1 MIKKSIVSLLFLVFL
16 SLSSIVGADVIKSL
30 NDTREYRIL
39 ELDNQLRAL
48 LISDMQSDKGA
59 ASLNVQVG
67 SSANPPERAGLAH
80 FLEHMLF
87 LGTEKYPEADAYQA
101 FINSNGGSHNAFTA
115 YDDTNYFF
123 DVRAEAFP
131 EALDRFAQF
140 FIAPLFT
147 EAYVDRERNAVH
159 SEYESKRL
167 DDGRRIYV
175 AKKEAMNPE
184 HNWTQFS
191 VGNLDTLENTPEN
204 PIRPDLID
212 FYNRYYSANLMTLVV
227 SAPLSLDELE
237 TLVTQRFSRV
247 KNRNA
252 TPYSDAVP
260 LFTENEIGREIRIKT
275 LKESRQ
281 LTLTFPVPPREGYWK
296 KKPLYFIA
304 NQIGYEGKGSLLSYL
319 KDEGLADSVGAWIGI
334 DQPEQSTFDI
344 HIDLT
349 LKGLE
354 QKERVIEAVFSKFE
368 LIKQAGVQQSLFD
381 EQALLAMNEFRF
393 QQSSEPIHNVMRLS
407 QMMVDYPEAELI
419 RASYAFDQFD
429 AALIN
434 DYLSYMTPD
443 NLVLGLYSQEV
454 ETDQQEPRYEIDY
467 SIKTIDSALL
477 ERWRSPKSIPALSI
491 KPLNPYIADQ
501 FDLLEESQ
509 ADIPETV
516 FQKGN
521 LTALHKVDVS
531 YKQPRGAINLA
542 ILSNK
547 AQPDAAASVANSLLT
562 DMINE
567 QLNEALYDAALAGL
581 NAELY
586 PHLRGLSIKVSG
598 YNQRLDRLLETL
610 LNSLSLPLQ
619 DEALFA
625 RLKQNLKEDLA
636 NSLKEKPYNRT
647 FALLYQELLDSWSSE
662 EKLAVID
669 SMTLADL
676 SKQKESLLAEGQ
688 LKLFIHG
695 NISRE
700 QAELISSTVHSALS
714 EMKSVKVSPI
724 KAKSLAEGETTKSIA
739 VAHTDSALLLYLQ
752 ADSDT
757 AQARVETALINELLS
772 TPFYTQLRTE
782 QQLGYV
788 VFSNFL
794 PIGETPGVGLT
805 VQSPTAD
812 SQALKQAYSDFLSG
826 WRAGLAAELEQNI
839 EQYRASL
846 RSRIASPSKRLAD
859 ETERLWRE
867 IDRDN
872 LNFDT
877 REQLLTALDNL
888 TSEQILKRAD
898 QLLELKL
905 WIEANPESPKS

>member
-1 MIKKSIVSLLFLVFL
+1 MIKKSTVSLLLLAFL
-16 SLSSIVGADVIKSL
+16 SLSTIVGAAVIKSP

-237 TLVTQRFSRV
+237 TLVTQRFSKV
-247 KNRNA
+247 KNSNA

-354 QKERVIEAVFSKFE
+354 QKERVIEAVFSKIE

-501 FDLLEESQ
+501 FDLLEEAQ
-509 ADIPETV
+509 AEIPETI

-542 ILSNK
+542 ILSNN

-610 LNSLSLPLQ
+610 LRSLSMPLQ

-647 FALLYQELLDSWSSE
+647 FALLYQELLNSWSSK
-662 EKLAVID
+662 EKLSVID
-669 SMTLADL
+669 SITLADL
-676 SKQKESLLAEGQ
+676 SKQREQLLAESQ

-695 NISRE
+695 NINRK
-700 QAELISSTVHSALS
+700 QAELISSTVHSVLS

-724 KAKSLAEGETTKSIA
+724 KAKSLAEAETTKSIS

-812 SQALKQAYSDFLSG
+812 SQALRKAYSDFLSG
-826 WRAGLAAELEQNI
+826 WRAGLVAELEQNI
-839 EQYRASL
+839 DQYRASL

-859 ETERLWRE
+859 ETARLWRE

-877 REQLLTALDNL
+877 REQLLTALDHL
-888 TSEQILKRAD
+888 TPEQILKRAD
-898 QLLELKL
+898 QLLERKL
-905 WIEANPESPKS
+905 WIEANPEQS

>member
-16 SLSSIVGADVIKSL
+16 SLSSIVGADIIKSL

-237 TLVTQRFSRV
+237 TLVTQRFSKV
-247 KNRNA
+247 KNSNA

-477 ERWRSPKSIPALSI
+477 ERWRRPKSIPALSI

-509 ADIPETV
+509 AELPETI

-610 LNSLSLPLQ
+610 LRSLSMPLQ

-647 FALLYQELLDSWSSE
+647 FALLYQELLNSWSSK
-662 EKLAVID
+662 EKLSVID
-669 SMTLADL
+669 SITLADL
-676 SKQKESLLAEGQ
+676 SKQREQLLAESQ

-695 NISRE
+695 NINRK
-700 QAELISSTVHSALS
+700 QAELISSTVHSVLS

-724 KAKSLAEGETTKSIA
+724 KAKSLAEAETTKSIS

-826 WRAGLAAELEQNI
+826 WRAGLVAELEQNI
-839 EQYRASL
+839 DQYRASL

-877 REQLLTALDNL
+877 REQLLTALDHL
-888 TSEQILKRAD
+888 TPEQILKRAD
-898 QLLELKL
+898 QLLERKL
-905 WIEANPESPKS
+905 WIEANPEQS

>member
-1 MIKKSIVSLLFLVFL
+1 M
-16 SLSSIVGADVIKSL
+16 
-30 NDTREYRIL
+30 
-39 ELDNQLRAL
+39 

-237 TLVTQRFSRV
+237 TLVTQRFSKV
-247 KNRNA
+247 KNSNA

-477 ERWRSPKSIPALSI
+477 ERWRRPKSIPALSI

-509 ADIPETV
+509 AELPETI

-610 LNSLSLPLQ
+610 LRSLSMPLQ

-647 FALLYQELLDSWSSE
+647 FALLYQELLNSWSSK
-662 EKLAVID
+662 EKLSVID
-669 SMTLADL
+669 SITLADL
-676 SKQKESLLAEGQ
+676 SKQREQLLAESQ

-695 NISRE
+695 NINRK
-700 QAELISSTVHSALS
+700 QAELISSTVHSVLS

-724 KAKSLAEGETTKSIA
+724 KAKSLAEAETTKSIS

-826 WRAGLAAELEQNI
+826 WRAGLVAELEQNI
-839 EQYRASL
+839 DQYRASL

-877 REQLLTALDNL
+877 REQLLTALDHL
-888 TSEQILKRAD
+888 TPEQILKRAD
-898 QLLELKL
+898 QLLERKL
-905 WIEANPESPKS
+905 WIEANPEQS

>member
-1 MIKKSIVSLLFLVFL
+1 M
-16 SLSSIVGADVIKSL
+16 A
-30 NDTREYRIL
+30 
-39 ELDNQLRAL
+39 LDNQLRAL

-67 SSANPPERAGLAH
+67 SSANPPDRAGLAH

-87 LGTEKYPEADAYQA
+87 LGTEKYPQADAYQA

-147 EAYVDRERNAVH
+147 EEYVDRERNAVH

-191 VGNLDTLENTPEN
+191 VGNLDTLENTQDN

-227 SAPLSLDELE
+227 SAPLPLAELE
-237 TLVTQRFSRV
+237 TLVTQHFSDI
-247 KNRNA
+247 KNRSA
-252 TPYSDAVP
+252 KPFTDGVL
-260 LFTENEIGREIRIKT
+260 LFTDSELSKEIRIKT

-281 LTLTFPVPPREGYWK
+281 LTLTFPVPPREAHWRE
-296 KKPLYFIA
+296 KPLYFIA

-319 KDEGLADSVGAWIGI
+319 KAEDLADSVGAWIGM

-349 LKGLE
+349 PKGLE
-354 QKERVIEAVFSKFE
+354 QKERVIEAVFSKIA
-368 LIKQAGVQQSLFD
+368 LIKQAGVKQSLFD
-381 EQALLAMNEFRF
+381 EQSRLAMNEFRF
-393 QQSSEPIHNVMRLS
+393 QQRSEPIHKVMRLS
-407 QMMVDYPEAELI
+407 QMMVDYPDAELI
-419 RASYAFDQFD
+419 RASYAFDQFNPE
-429 AALIN
+429 LIN
-434 DYLSYMTPD
+434 EYLSYMTPD
-443 NLVLGLYSQEV
+443 NLVLGLYSQHV
-454 ETDQQEPRYEIDY
+454 ETDQLEPRYEIDY
-467 SIKTIDSALL
+467 SIIEIDRALL
-477 ERWRSPKSIPALSI
+477 EQWKSPKPLPSLSI

-501 FDLLEESQ
+501 FDLLEESP
-509 ADIPETV
+509 ANIPETV
-516 FQKGN
+516 FSEGN

-531 YKQPRGAINLA
+531 YKQPRGAIQLA
-542 ILSNK
+542 ILSNQ
-547 AQPDAAASVANSLLT
+547 AQPDAKASVANSLLT

-598 YNQRLDRLLETL
+598 YNQRLDRLLSTL
-610 LNSLSLPLQ
+610 LDSLNMPLQ

-636 NSLKEKPYNRT
+636 NNLKDKPFNRT
-647 FALLYQELLDSWSSE
+647 FALLYRELLNSWSSE
-662 EKLAVID
+662 EKLSAVESI
-669 SMTLADL
+669 TLADL
-676 SKQKESLLAEGQ
+676 SQQRKRLLAKGQ
-688 LKLFIHG
+688 LKLFVHG

-700 QAELISSTVHSALS
+700 QAESISSTVHATLAD
-714 EMKSVKVSPI
+714 MKAATVKPITAKRVAQGESVKATS
-724 KAKSLAEGETTKSIA
+724 

-752 ADSDT
+752 ADGDT
-757 AQARVETALINELLS
+757 PQARVETALINELLS

-812 SQALKQAYSDFLSG
+812 SQTLKHAYRDFLKK
-826 WRAGLAAELEQNI
+826 WRAELATELAQNL

-846 RSRIASPSKRLAD
+846 RSRIASPSKRLSD
-859 ETERLWRE
+859 ETARLWRE

-888 TSEQILKRAD
+888 TSEQVLTRAD
-898 QLLELKL
+898 QLLDRKL
-905 WIEANPESPKS
+905 WIEANPDQP

>member
-1 MIKKSIVSLLFLVFL
+1 
-16 SLSSIVGADVIKSL
+16 
-30 NDTREYRIL
+30 
-39 ELDNQLRAL
+39 
-48 LISDMQSDKGA
+48 
-59 ASLNVQVG
+59 
-67 SSANPPERAGLAH
+67 
-80 FLEHMLF
+80 
-87 LGTEKYPEADAYQA
+87 
-101 FINSNGGSHNAFTA
+101 
-115 YDDTNYFF
+115 
-123 DVRAEAFP
+123 
-131 EALDRFAQF
+131 
-140 FIAPLFT
+140 
-147 EAYVDRERNAVH
+147 
-159 SEYESKRL
+159 
-167 DDGRRIYV
+167 
-175 AKKEAMNPE
+175 
-184 HNWTQFS
+184 
-191 VGNLDTLENTPEN
+191 
-204 PIRPDLID
+204 
-212 FYNRYYSANLMTLVV
+212 
-227 SAPLSLDELE
+227 
-237 TLVTQRFSRV
+237 
-247 KNRNA
+247 
-252 TPYSDAVP
+252 
-260 LFTENEIGREIRIKT
+260 
-275 LKESRQ
+275 
-281 LTLTFPVPPREGYWK
+281 
-296 KKPLYFIA
+296 
-304 NQIGYEGKGSLLSYL
+304 
-319 KDEGLADSVGAWIGI
+319 
-334 DQPEQSTFDI
+334 
-344 HIDLT
+344 
-349 LKGLE
+349 
-354 QKERVIEAVFSKFE
+354 
-368 LIKQAGVQQSLFD
+368 
-381 EQALLAMNEFRF
+381 
-393 QQSSEPIHNVMRLS
+393 
-407 QMMVDYPEAELI
+407 
-419 RASYAFDQFD
+419 
-429 AALIN
+429 
-434 DYLSYMTPD
+434 
-443 NLVLGLYSQEV
+443 
-454 ETDQQEPRYEIDY
+454 
-467 SIKTIDSALL
+467 
-477 ERWRSPKSIPALSI
+477 
-491 KPLNPYIADQ
+491 LNPYIADQ

-839 EQYRASL
+839 DQYRESL

-859 ETERLWRE
+859 ETARLWRE

-877 REQLLTALDNL
+877 REQLLAALDNL

-898 QLLELKL
+898 QLLERKL
-905 WIEANPESPKS
+905 WIEANPE

>member
-237 TLVTQRFSRV
+237 TLVTQRFSKV
-247 KNRNA
+247 KNSNA

-509 ADIPETV
+509 AELPETI

-521 LTALHKVDVS
+521 LTALHKVDVR

-542 ILSNK
+542 FLSNK

-610 LNSLSLPLQ
+610 LRSLSMPLQ

-647 FALLYQELLDSWSSE
+647 FALLYQELLNSWSSK
-662 EKLAVID
+662 EKLSVID
-669 SMTLADL
+669 SITLADL
-676 SKQKESLLAEGQ
+676 SKQREQLLAESQ

-695 NISRE
+695 NINRK
-700 QAELISSTVHSALS
+700 QAELISSTVHSVLS

-724 KAKSLAEGETTKSIA
+724 KAKSLAEAETTKSIS

-812 SQALKQAYSDFLSG
+812 SQALRKAYSDFLSG
-826 WRAGLAAELEQNI
+826 WRAGLVAELEQNI
-839 EQYRASL
+839 DQYRASL

-859 ETERLWRE
+859 ETARLWRE

-877 REQLLTALDNL
+877 REQLLAALDNL

-898 QLLELKL
+898 QLLERKL
-905 WIEANPESPKS
+905 WIEANPE

>member
-1 MIKKSIVSLLFLVFL
+1 MIKKSIYSLLLLVFL
-16 SLSSIVGADVIKSL
+16 SLSSIVAAAVIKSP
-30 NDTREYRIL
+30 NDPREFRTI
-39 ELDNQLRAL
+39 ELDNRLRAL
-48 LISDMQSDKGA
+48 LISDKQSDKGA
-59 ASLNVQVG
+59 ASMNVQVG

-175 AKKEAMNPE
+175 ANKEAMNPE

-191 VGNLDTLENTPEN
+191 VGNLDTLVNTADT
-204 PIRPDLID
+204 PIRPDLIE

-237 TLVTQRFSRV
+237 TLVSQRFSEI
-247 KNRNA
+247 KNRNSK
-252 TPYSDAVP
+252 PFSDAVP
-260 LFTENEIGREIRIKT
+260 LYTENEIGREIRIKT

-281 LTLTFPVPPREGYWK
+281 LSLTFPVPPRKKYWRE
-296 KKPLYFIA
+296 KPLYFIA

-319 KDEGLADSVGAWIGI
+319 KAEGLADSVGAWIGI

-349 LKGLE
+349 LQGLE
-354 QKERVIEAVFSKFE
+354 QKERVIEAVFSYIE
-368 LIKQAGVQQSLFD
+368 LIKQSGVQQSLFD
-381 EQALLAMNEFRF
+381 EQALLAMTEFRF

-407 QMMVDYPEAELI
+407 QMMVEYPEKELI

-429 AALIN
+429 ADLIY

-443 NLVLGLYSQEV
+443 NLVLGLYSQQV
-454 ETDQQEPRYEIDY
+454 ETDQLEPRYEIDY
-467 SIKTIDSALL
+467 SIKTIDPNLL
-477 ERWRSPKSIPALSI
+477 ERWKSPKSISALNI

-501 FDLLEESQ
+501 FDLLEETQ
-509 ADIPETV
+509 RAIPETV
-516 FQKGN
+516 FEEGN

-531 YKQPRGAINLA
+531 FKQPRGAINLA
-542 ILSNK
+542 ILSHQ
-547 AQPDAAASVANSLLT
+547 AQPDANASVANTLLT

-610 LNSLSLPLQ
+610 LNSLNMPLQ

-647 FALLYQELLDSWSSE
+647 FALLYQALLDSESSE
-662 EKLAVID
+662 EKLAAVESI
-669 SMTLADL
+669 TLADL
-676 SKQKESLLAEGQ
+676 SKQRQRLLAKGQ

-695 NISRE
+695 NISRD
-700 QAELISSTVHSALS
+700 QAELISSTVSSAFT
-714 EMKSVKVSPI
+714 EMKPTTVRPIQANSV
-724 KAKSLAEGETTKSIA
+724 AQGETVQAVS

-752 ADSDT
+752 ADNDT

-794 PIGETPGVGLT
+794 PVGETPGIGLT

-812 SQALKQAYSDFLSG
+812 SHTLKQAYRDFLTG
-826 WRAGLAAELEQNI
+826 WRAGLDTELEQQI

-859 ETERLWRE
+859 ETARLWRE

-888 TSEQILKRAD
+888 TLEQILKRAD
-898 QLLELKL
+898 QLLERKL
-905 WIEANPESPKS
+905 WIEANPESL

>member
-1 MIKKSIVSLLFLVFL
+1 M
-16 SLSSIVGADVIKSL
+16 GAAVIKSP
-30 NDTREYRIL
+30 NDSREYQII

-48 LISDMQSDKGA
+48 LISDRQSDKGA

-67 SSANPPERAGLAH
+67 SGANPPERAGLAH

-184 HNWTQFS
+184 HNWTQFA
-191 VGNLDTLENTPEN
+191 VGNLETLENTTEN
-204 PIRPDLID
+204 PIRPDLIE

-227 SAPLSLDELE
+227 SAPLSLEELE
-237 TLVTQRFSRV
+237 ALVIERFSDV
-247 KNRNA
+247 KNRHA
-252 TPYSDAVP
+252 ESFSDGVP
-260 LFTENEIGREIRIKT
+260 LFTQKELGKEIRIKT

-281 LTLTFPVPPREGYWK
+281 LTLTFPTPPREEYWRE
-296 KKPLYFIA
+296 KPLYFIA
-304 NQIGYEGKGSLLSYL
+304 NQLGYEGQGSLLSYL
-319 KDEGLADSVGAWIGI
+319 KNEGLADSVGAWIGM

-349 LKGLE
+349 PKGLE
-354 QKERVIEAVFSKFE
+354 QKERVVEAVFSKIS
-368 LIKQAGVQQSLFD
+368 LIKQAGVQASLFD
-381 EQALLAMNEFRF
+381 EQARLAMNEFRF
-393 QQSSEPIHNVMRLS
+393 QQRSEPIHQVMRLS

-429 AALIN
+429 ADLIN

-443 NLVLGLYSQEV
+443 NLVLGLYSQQV
-454 ETDQQEPRYEIDY
+454 VTDQLEPRYEIDY
-467 SIKTIDSALL
+467 SIEKIDTELI
-477 ERWRSPKSIPALSI
+477 ERWKSPASIPALSI

-501 FDLLEESQ
+501 FDLLEETPTTT
-509 ADIPETV
+509 PETL
-516 FQKGN
+516 FKKGN
-521 LTALHKVDVS
+521 LTALHQIDVS
-531 YKQPRGAINLA
+531 FKQPRGAINLA
-542 ILSNK
+542 ILSNQ
-547 AQPDAAASVANSLLT
+547 AQPSAKASIANSLLT

-567 QLNEALYDAALAGL
+567 QLNESIYDAALAGL

-598 YNQRLDRLLETL
+598 YNQRLGRLLSTL
-610 LNSLSLPLQ
+610 ITSLNSPLQ
-619 DEALFA
+619 DEVLFA

-647 FALLYQELLDSWSSE
+647 FAELYRELLGSWSSE
-662 EKLAVID
+662 EKLAAI
-669 SMTLADL
+669 
-676 SKQKESLLAEGQ
+676 ESLTLSDLIEQRERLFAEGQ

-700 QAELISSTVHSALS
+700 QAELISTSVHSKFLAMTPA
-714 EMKSVKVSPI
+714 EVTPIIAKSV
-724 KAKSLAEGETTKSIA
+724 AQGETVKAIS
-739 VAHTDSALLLYLQ
+739 VAHTDTALLLYLQ

-794 PIGETPGVGLT
+794 PIGETPGIGLT

-812 SQALKQAYSDFLSG
+812 SQALKQAYSNFLAG
-826 WRAGLAAELEQNI
+826 WREELATELEQNM

-846 RSRIASPSKRLAD
+846 RSRIASPSKRLTD
-859 ETERLWRE
+859 ETARLWRE
-867 IDRDN
+867 IDRGN

-888 TSEQILKRAD
+888 TPNQVLKRAD
-898 QLLELKL
+898 QLLERKF
-905 WIEANPESPKS
+905 WIEANPEQPQ

>member
-1 MIKKSIVSLLFLVFL
+1 MIKKSIYSVLLIAFL
-16 SLSSIVGADVIKSL
+16 SLSSLVGAAVIKSP
-30 NDTREYRIL
+30 NDSREYQLI
-39 ELDNQLRAL
+39 ELDNRLRAL
-48 LISDMQSDKGA
+48 LISDMKSDKGA

-101 FINSNGGSHNAFTA
+101 FINSNGGNHNAFTA

-147 EAYVDRERNAVH
+147 ETYVDRERNAVH

-175 AKKEAMNPE
+175 AKKEAMNPD

-191 VGNLDTLENTPEN
+191 VGNLDTLENSPNN

-227 SAPLSLDELE
+227 SAPLPLEELE
-237 TLVTQRFSRV
+237 TLVIQRFSDI
-247 KNRNA
+247 KNRDA
-252 TPYSDAVP
+252 KPFRDAVP
-260 LFTENEIGREIRIKT
+260 LFTEYETGREIRVKT

-281 LTLTFPVPPREGYWK
+281 LTLTFPLPPREAHWRE
-296 KKPLYFIA
+296 KPLYFIA

-319 KDEGLADSVGAWIGI
+319 KAEGLADSVGAWIGI

-354 QKERVIEAVFSKFE
+354 QKERVIEAVFSKIE
-368 LIKQAGVQQSLFD
+368 LIKQTGVQQSLFD
-381 EQALLAMNEFRF
+381 EQARLAMNEFRF

-429 AALIN
+429 ADLIN
-434 DYLSYMTPD
+434 DYLSYMTAD
-443 NLVLGLYSQEV
+443 NLVLGLYSQNV
-454 ETDQQEPRYEIDY
+454 QTDQVEPRYEIDY
-467 SIKTIDSALL
+467 GIAKIEPDLL
-477 ERWRSPKSIPALSI
+477 ERWRNPKPIPALSI

-501 FDLLEESQ
+501 FELLEETTTE
-509 ADIPETV
+509 IPETI
-516 FQKGN
+516 FETDN
-521 LTALHKVDVS
+521 LTALHMIDVS

-542 ILSNK
+542 ILSNQ
-547 AQPDAAASVANSLLT
+547 AQPDAKASVANSLLT

-581 NAELY
+581 NADLY
-586 PHLRGLSIKVSG
+586 THLRGVSIKVSG

-610 LNSLSLPLQ
+610 INSLNMPLQ

-636 NSLKEKPYNRT
+636 NSLKDKPYNRT
-647 FALLYQELLDSWSSE
+647 FALLYRELLNSWSSE
-662 EKLAVID
+662 EKLAAVD
-669 SMTLADL
+669 SITLTDL
-676 SKQKESLLAEGQ
+676 LEQRERLLAEGQ

-700 QAELISSTVHSALS
+700 QAESISSTVHSTLS
-714 EMKSVKVSPI
+714 GMKPAKVSPL
-724 KAKSLAEGETTKSIA
+724 KAKKVVLGESVQA
-739 VAHTDSALLLYLQ
+739 VSVAHTDSALLLYLQ

-757 AQARVETALINELLS
+757 AQARVETALINELIS

-782 QQLGYV
+782 QQMGYV

-812 SQALKQAYSDFLSG
+812 SQALKQAYRDFLKG
-826 WRAGLAAELEQNI
+826 WRAGLEAELEQNI

-859 ETERLWRE
+859 ETARLWRE

-877 REQLLTALDNL
+877 REQLLTALDTL
-888 TSEQILKRAD
+888 TTEQILQRAD
-898 QLLELKL
+898 QLLEHKL
-905 WIEANPESPKS
+905 WIEANPDQPQ

>member
-16 SLSSIVGADVIKSL
+16 SLSSIVGADIIKSL

-237 TLVTQRFSRV
+237 TLVTQRFSKV
-247 KNRNA
+247 KNSNA

-319 KDEGLADSVGAWIGI
+319 KDEGLADSVGAWTGI

-509 ADIPETV
+509 AELPETI

-610 LNSLSLPLQ
+610 LRPLRMPLQ

-625 RLKQNLKEDLA
+625 RLKQSLKEDLA

-647 FALLYQELLDSWSSE
+647 FALLYQELLNSWSSE

-676 SKQKESLLAEGQ
+676 SKQRESLLAEGQ

-700 QAELISSTVHSALS
+700 QAKLISSTVHSALS

-724 KAKSLAEGETTKSIA
+724 KAKSLAEGETTKSIS

-788 VFSNFL
+788 VFSNLL

-898 QLLELKL
+898 QLLERKL
-905 WIEANPESPKS
+905 WIEANPEQS

>member
-1 MIKKSIVSLLFLVFL
+1 MIKKSSYSLLLVLFF
-16 SLSSIVGADVIKSL
+16 SLPSLVGASVIKSP
-30 NDTREYRIL
+30 NDTREYQII
-39 ELDNQLRAL
+39 ELNNQLRAL

-67 SSANPPERAGLAH
+67 SSANPPDRAGLAH

-87 LGTEKYPEADAYQA
+87 LGTEKYPEADAYQS

-167 DDGRRIYV
+167 DDARRIYV
-175 AKKEAMNPE
+175 AKKEALNPK
-184 HNWTQFS
+184 HNWTKFA
-191 VGNLDTLENTPEN
+191 VGNLDTLENSPNN
-204 PIRPDLID
+204 PIRPDLIE
-212 FYNRYYSANLMTLVV
+212 FYNRYYSANLMTLAV
-227 SAPLSLDELE
+227 SAPLPLDELE
-237 TLVTQRFSRV
+237 TLVKQRFSAI
-247 KNRNA
+247 KNHNA
-252 TPYSDAVP
+252 TPFTDGVP
-260 LFTENEIGREIRIKT
+260 MFTPNELGKEIRIKT

-281 LTLTFPVPPREGYWK
+281 LTLTFPVPPRDDHWRV
-296 KKPLYFIA
+296 KPLYFIA

-319 KDEGLADSVGAWIGI
+319 KAEGLADSVGAWIGM

-349 LKGLE
+349 PKGLIE
-354 QKERVIEAVFSKFE
+354 KERVIEAVFSKIA
-368 LIKQAGVQQSLFD
+368 LIQQQGVKESLFE

-393 QQSSEPIHNVMRLS
+393 QQSSEPIHKVMRLS
-407 QMMVDYPEAELI
+407 QMMVDYPDAELI
-419 RASYAFDQFD
+419 RSPYIFDQFD

-434 DYLSYMTPD
+434 NYLSYMTPD
-443 NLVLGLYSQEV
+443 NLVLGLANQQV
-454 ETDQQEPRYEIDY
+454 ETDQIEPRYEIDY
-467 SIKTIDSALL
+467 AIDKINPDLINRWKSAEPISDLG
-477 ERWRSPKSIPALSI
+477 I

-501 FDLLEESQ
+501 FELLEERPT
-509 ADIPETV
+509 DIPETV
-516 FQKGN
+516 FEMGN

-531 YKQPRGAINLA
+531 FKQPRGAINLA
-542 ILSNK
+542 ILSNQ
-547 AQPDAAASVANSLLT
+547 AQPSAEASVANSLLT

-598 YNQRLDRLLETL
+598 YNQRLDRLLSTL
-610 LNSLSLPLQ
+610 LSSLKQPLE
-619 DEALFA
+619 DGELFA

-647 FALLYQELLDSWSSE
+647 FARLYAELLDSWSSE
-662 EKLAVID
+662 EKLEAIE
-669 SMTLADL
+669 SITLSDL
-676 SKQKESLLAEGQ
+676 AEQRARLLAEGK
-688 LKLFIHG
+688 LTLFIHG
-695 NISRE
+695 NISRK
-700 QAELISSTVHSALS
+700 QAESISASVYS
-714 EMKSVKVSPI
+714 EFKDMNPVEVGPI
-724 KAKSLAEGETTKSIA
+724 KAKSLAEGDFTQSLA
-739 VAHTDSALLLYLQ
+739 VSHTDSALLLYLQ
-752 ADSDT
+752 ADSDS

-812 SQALKQAYSDFLSG
+812 SQALKQAYRDFLTS
-826 WRAGLAAELEQNI
+826 WRAGLETELEQNM

-859 ETERLWRE
+859 ETARLWRE
-867 IDRDN
+867 IDRGN
-872 LNFDT
+872 LHFDT
-877 REQLLTALDNL
+877 REQLLNALDRL
-888 TSEQILKRAD
+888 TPEQTVKRVD
-898 QLLELKL
+898 QLLQRKL
-905 WIEANPESPKS
+905 WIEANPEAL

>member
-1 MIKKSIVSLLFLVFL
+1 MIKKSIHSLLLLTLL
-16 SLSSIVGADVIKSL
+16 SLSSIVGASIIKSP
-30 NDTREYRIL
+30 NDSREYKTMA
-39 ELDNQLRAL
+39 LDNQLRAL

-67 SSANPPERAGLAH
+67 SSANPPDRAGLAH

-87 LGTEKYPEADAYQA
+87 LGTEKYPQADAYQA

-147 EAYVDRERNAVH
+147 EEYVDRERNAVH

-191 VGNLDTLENTPEN
+191 VGNLDTLENTQDN

-227 SAPLSLDELE
+227 SAPLPLAELE
-237 TLVTQRFSRV
+237 TLVTQHFSDV

-252 TPYSDAVP
+252 KPFTDGVL
-260 LFTENEIGREIRIKT
+260 LFTDSELSKEIRIKT

-281 LTLTFPVPPREGYWK
+281 LTLTFPVPPREAHWRE
-296 KKPLYFIA
+296 KPLYFIA

-319 KDEGLADSVGAWIGI
+319 KAEDLADSVGAWIGV

-349 LKGLE
+349 PKGLE
-354 QKERVIEAVFSKFE
+354 QKERVIEAVFSKIA
-368 LIKQAGVQQSLFD
+368 LIKQAGVKQSLFD
-381 EQALLAMNEFRF
+381 EQSRLAMNEFRF
-393 QQSSEPIHNVMRLS
+393 QQRSEPIHKVMRLS
-407 QMMVDYPEAELI
+407 QMMVDYPDAELI
-419 RASYAFDQFD
+419 RASYAFDQFNPE
-429 AALIN
+429 LIN
-434 DYLSYMTPD
+434 EYLSYMTPD
-443 NLVLGLYSQEV
+443 NLVLGLYSQQV
-454 ETDQQEPRYEIDY
+454 ETDQLEPRYEIDY
-467 SIKTIDSALL
+467 SIIEIDRALL
-477 ERWRSPKSIPALSI
+477 EQWKSPKPLPSLSI

-501 FDLLEESQ
+501 FDLLEESP
-509 ADIPETV
+509 ANIPETV
-516 FQKGN
+516 FSEGN

-531 YKQPRGAINLA
+531 YKQPRGAIQLA
-542 ILSNK
+542 ILSNQ
-547 AQPDAAASVANSLLT
+547 AQPDAKASVANSLLT

-598 YNQRLDRLLETL
+598 YNQRLDRLLSTL
-610 LNSLSLPLQ
+610 LDSLNMPLQ

-636 NSLKEKPYNRT
+636 NNLKDKPFNRT
-647 FALLYQELLDSWSSE
+647 FALLYRELLNSWSSE
-662 EKLAVID
+662 EKLSAVESI
-669 SMTLADL
+669 TLADL
-676 SKQKESLLAEGQ
+676 SQQRKRLLAKGQ
-688 LKLFIHG
+688 LKLFVHG

-700 QAELISSTVHSALS
+700 QAESISSTVHATLAD
-714 EMKSVKVSPI
+714 MKADTVKPITARRVAQGESVKVTS
-724 KAKSLAEGETTKSIA
+724 

-752 ADSDT
+752 ADGDT
-757 AQARVETALINELLS
+757 PQARVETALINELLS

-812 SQALKQAYSDFLSG
+812 SQTLKHAYRDFLKK
-826 WRAGLAAELEQNI
+826 WRAELATELEQNL

-846 RSRIASPSKRLAD
+846 RSRIASPSKRLSD
-859 ETERLWRE
+859 ETARLWRE

-888 TSEQILKRAD
+888 TSEQVLTRAD
-898 QLLELKL
+898 QLLDRKL
-905 WIEANPESPKS
+905 WIEANPDQP

>member
-1 MIKKSIVSLLFLVFL
+1 MIKKSIHSLLLLAFL
-16 SLSSIVGADVIKSL
+16 SLSSVVGANVIKSP
-30 NDTREYRIL
+30 NDTSMYKTI

-59 ASLNVQVG
+59 TSLNVQVG
-67 SSANPPERAGLAH
+67 SSANPPDRAGLAH

-147 EAYVDRERNAVH
+147 EQYVDRERNAVH

-175 AKKEAMNPE
+175 AKKEAMNPQ

-191 VGNLDTLENTPEN
+191 VGNLETLENTPDN
-204 PIRPDLID
+204 PIRPDLIE

-227 SAPLSLDELE
+227 SAPLSLVDLE
-237 TLVTQRFSRV
+237 TLVTHQFSGI
-247 KNRNA
+247 KNSKA
-252 TPYSDAVP
+252 KPFTDGVP
-260 LFTENEIGREIRIKT
+260 LFTENELGKEIRIKT

-281 LTLTFPVPPREGYWK
+281 LTLTFPVPPRENHWRE
-296 KKPLYFIA
+296 KPLYFIA

-319 KDEGLADSVGAWIGI
+319 KAEDLADSVGAWIGM

-349 LKGLE
+349 PKGFE
-354 QKERVIEAVFSKFE
+354 QKERVIEAVFSKIA
-368 LIKQAGVQQSLFD
+368 LIKEAGVDPSLFD
-381 EQALLAMNEFRF
+381 EQSRLAMNEFRF
-393 QQSSEPIHNVMRLS
+393 QQSSEPIHKVMRLS

-419 RASYAFDQFD
+419 RASYAFDQFNPE
-429 AALIN
+429 LIHE
-434 DYLSYMTPD
+434 YLSYMTPE
-443 NLVLGLYSQEV
+443 NLVLGIYSQQV
-454 ETDQQEPRYEIDY
+454 ETDQLEPRYEIDY
-467 SIKTIDSALL
+467 SIIEIDAVHL
-477 ERWRSPKSIPALSI
+477 ERWKNPKTIPSISI

-501 FDLLEESQ
+501 FDLLEESSTN
-509 ADIPETV
+509 IPETI
-516 FQKGN
+516 FEEGN
-521 LTALHKVDVS
+521 LTTLHKVDVS
-531 YKQPRGAINLA
+531 FQQPRGAINLA
-542 ILSNK
+542 ILSNQ
-547 AQPDAAASVANSLLT
+547 AQPDAKASVANSLLT

-598 YNQRLDRLLETL
+598 YNQRLDRLLSTL
-610 LNSLSLPLQ
+610 LDSLNMPLQ

-636 NSLKEKPYNRT
+636 NNLKEKPYNRT
-647 FALLYQELLDSWSSE
+647 FALLYRELLKSWSSE
-662 EKLAVID
+662 EKLTAVESI
-669 SMTLADL
+669 TLADL
-676 SKQKESLLAEGQ
+676 SKQREKLLAEGQ
-688 LKLFIHG
+688 LTLFIHG

-700 QAELISSTVHSALS
+700 QAESISSTVHATLAD
-714 EMKSVKVSPI
+714 MKPTSVKPI
-724 KAKSLAEGETTKSIA
+724 TAKRVAQGESIKTTS

-752 ADSDT
+752 ADSDSP
-757 AQARVETALINELLS
+757 QARVETALINELLS

-812 SQALKQAYSDFLSG
+812 SQTLKQAYTAFLEG
-826 WRAGLAAELEQNI
+826 WRTELDADLGQNI

-846 RSRIASPSKRLAD
+846 RSRIASPSKRLSD
-859 ETERLWRE
+859 ETARLWRE
-867 IDRDN
+867 IDRGN

-877 REQLLTALDNL
+877 REQLLKALGNL
-888 TSEQILKRAD
+888 TLEQVLKRVD
-898 QLLELKL
+898 QLLERKL
-905 WIEANPESPKS
+905 WIEANPE

>member
-237 TLVTQRFSRV
+237 TLVTQRFSKV
-247 KNRNA
+247 KNSNA

-354 QKERVIEAVFSKFE
+354 QKERVIEAVFSKIE

-509 ADIPETV
+509 AELPETI

-542 ILSNK
+542 ILSNN

-581 NAELY
+581 NAEIY

-610 LNSLSLPLQ
+610 LRSLSMPLQ

-647 FALLYQELLDSWSSE
+647 FALLYQELLDNSWSSE

-676 SKQKESLLAEGQ
+676 SKQREKLLAEGQ

-714 EMKSVKVSPI
+714 AMKPANVNPI
-724 KAKSLAEGETTKSIA
+724 KANSLDDGETTKSIS

-788 VFSNFL
+788 VFSNLL

-812 SQALKQAYSDFLSG
+812 SQALRKAYSDFLSG

-877 REQLLTALDNL
+877 REQLLTALDHL
-888 TSEQILKRAD
+888 TPEQILKRAD
-898 QLLELKL
+898 QLLERKL
-905 WIEANPESPKS
+905 WIEANPEQS

>member
-1 MIKKSIVSLLFLVFL
+1 MIKKSIHSLLLL
-16 SLSSIVGADVIKSL
+16 ALISLSSMVGANVIKSP
-30 NDTREYRIL
+30 NDTREYKTI

-67 SSANPPERAGLAH
+67 SSANPPDRAGLAH

-147 EAYVDRERNAVH
+147 EQYVDRERNAVH

-175 AKKEAMNPE
+175 AKKEAMNPQ

-191 VGNLDTLENTPEN
+191 VGNLETLENTPDN
-204 PIRPDLID
+204 PIRPDLIE

-227 SAPLSLDELE
+227 SAPLSLVDLE
-237 TLVTQRFSRV
+237 TLVTQQFSGI
-247 KNRNA
+247 KNSKA
-252 TPYSDAVP
+252 KPFADSVP
-260 LFTENEIGREIRIKT
+260 LFTENELGKEIRIKT

-281 LTLTFPVPPREGYWK
+281 LTLTFPVPPREDHWRE
-296 KKPLYFIA
+296 KPLYFIA

-319 KDEGLADSVGAWIGI
+319 KAEDLADSVGAWLGM

-349 LKGLE
+349 PKGLE
-354 QKERVIEAVFSKFE
+354 QKERVIEAVFSKIA
-368 LIKQAGVQQSLFD
+368 LIKEAGVDQSLFD
-381 EQALLAMNEFRF
+381 EQSRLAMNEFRF
-393 QQSSEPIHNVMRLS
+393 QQSSEPIHKVMRLS
-407 QMMVDYPEAELI
+407 QMMVDYPDAELI
-419 RASYAFDQFD
+419 RASYAFDQFNPE
-429 AALIN
+429 LIHE
-434 DYLSYMTPD
+434 YLSYMTPE
-443 NLVLGLYSQEV
+443 NLLLGIYSQQV
-454 ETDQQEPRYEIDY
+454 ETDQLEPRYEIDY
-467 SIKTIDSALL
+467 SIIEIDSAHL
-477 ERWRSPKSIPALSI
+477 ERWKSPKTIPSLSI

-501 FDLLEESQ
+501 FDLLEESPTT
-509 ADIPETV
+509 IPETI
-516 FQKGN
+516 FEEGN
-521 LTALHKVDVS
+521 LATLHKVDVS
-531 YKQPRGAINLA
+531 FQQPRGAINLA
-542 ILSNK
+542 ILSNQ
-547 AQPDAAASVANSLLT
+547 AQPDANASVANSLLT

-598 YNQRLDRLLETL
+598 YNQRLNRLLKTL
-610 LNSLSLPLQ
+610 LDSLNMPLQ

-636 NSLKEKPYNRT
+636 NNLKEKPYNRT
-647 FALLYQELLDSWSSE
+647 FALLYRELLNSWSSE
-662 EKLAVID
+662 EKLTAVESI
-669 SMTLADL
+669 TLADL
-676 SKQKESLLAEGQ
+676 SKQRKKLLAEGQ
-688 LKLFIHG
+688 LTLFIHG

-700 QAELISSTVHSALS
+700 QAESISSTVHATLAD
-714 EMKSVKVSPI
+714 MKPTLVKPITAKRVAQGESVKATS
-724 KAKSLAEGETTKSIA
+724 

-757 AQARVETALINELLS
+757 PQARVETALINELLS

-812 SQALKQAYSDFLSG
+812 SHTLKQAYTAFLEG
-826 WRAGLAAELEQNI
+826 WRTDLDSELEQNI

-846 RSRIASPSKRLAD
+846 RSRIASPSKRLSD
-859 ETERLWRE
+859 ETARLWRE
-867 IDRDN
+867 IDRGN

-877 REQLLTALDNL
+877 REQLLEALDNL
-888 TSEQILKRAD
+888 TLEQVLKRAD
-898 QLLELKL
+898 QLLERKL
-905 WIEANPESPKS
+905 WIEANPE

>member
-1 MIKKSIVSLLFLVFL
+1 M
-16 SLSSIVGADVIKSL
+16 
-30 NDTREYRIL
+30 
-39 ELDNQLRAL
+39 
-48 LISDMQSDKGA
+48 ISDMQSDKGA

-237 TLVTQRFSRV
+237 TLVTQRFSKV
-247 KNRNA
+247 KNSNA

-354 QKERVIEAVFSKFE
+354 QKERVIEAVFSKIE

-501 FDLLEESQ
+501 FDLLEEAQ
-509 ADIPETV
+509 AEIPETI

-542 ILSNK
+542 ILSNN

-610 LNSLSLPLQ
+610 LRSLSMPLQ

-647 FALLYQELLDSWSSE
+647 FALLYQELLNSWSSK
-662 EKLAVID
+662 EKLSVID
-669 SMTLADL
+669 SITLADL
-676 SKQKESLLAEGQ
+676 SKQREQLLAESQ

-695 NISRE
+695 NINRK
-700 QAELISSTVHSALS
+700 QAELISSTVHSVLS

-724 KAKSLAEGETTKSIA
+724 KAKSLAEAETTKSIS

-812 SQALKQAYSDFLSG
+812 SQALRKAYSDFLSG
-826 WRAGLAAELEQNI
+826 WRAGLVAELEQNI
-839 EQYRASL
+839 DQYRASL

-859 ETERLWRE
+859 ETARLWRE

-877 REQLLTALDNL
+877 REQLLTALDHL
-888 TSEQILKRAD
+888 TPEQILKRAD
-898 QLLELKL
+898 QLLERKL
-905 WIEANPESPKS
+905 WIEANPEQS